1 MRSHGACV
9 QALCATATSGL
20 WKQWIKSDLYPMR
33 LADWD
38 MDGDL
43 DAIVLMEDGL
53 WLFKMIARGQNFSGP
68 FLLNNSALNVNY
80 NSYLEV
86 ADWNV
91 DGYPDIL
98 FAEQVRTISGPSGCT
113 DGKIRYF
120 EQMHLDSEMVLQER
134 TGSNNPFDV
143 ISVPCPDR
151 YTTLQL
157 ADWNADGKPDLFV
170 YSPELIKLR
179 YFENHHGQLLEAT
192 HRPGRVFH
200 VSIEKRI
207 LVELLTSVL
216 YGLTPMNQE
225 LIFCWH
231 WNMEWFWNPKSSWVV
246 GLLFGQV
253 FPGPGFQHRQIWFRE
268 GNPTDRLGW
277 RWGPGRGWASCGARG
292 PWGIDGLFLDRV
304 SVDRVSVT
312 WTPGH
317 DPSLQALSGSCM

>member
-1 MRSHGACV
+1 MLSHPPWSFGYFGLVLSKIVTQSNAMHFSCLV
-9 QALCATATSGL
+9 FLLTLWDASTEDEISWCLRAGSLCHGNKWTLKAVDQVL
-20 WKQWIKSDLYPMR
+20 HYLPLSDLYPMR

-86 ADWNV
+86 ADWNG

-192 HRPGRVFH
+192 HRPGSVFH

-231 WNMEWFWNPKSSWVV
+231 
-246 GLLFGQV
+246 
-253 FPGPGFQHRQIWFRE
+253 
-268 GNPTDRLGW
+268 
-277 RWGPGRGWASCGARG
+277 
-292 PWGIDGLFLDRV
+292 
-304 SVDRVSVT
+304 
-312 WTPGH
+312 
-317 DPSLQALSGSCM
+317 

>member
-1 MRSHGACV
+1 
-9 QALCATATSGL
+9 
-20 WKQWIKSDLYPMR
+20 MR

-86 ADWNV
+86 ADWNG

-98 FAEQVRTISGPSGCT
+98 FAEQVRTTLGPSGCT

-143 ISVPCPDR
+143 ISVPCPDG

-170 YSPELIKLR
+170 YSPRLVKLR
-179 YFENHHGQLLEAT
+179 YFENHQGQLLEATHRPGRVFHVSIVYSPRLVKLRYFENHQGQLLEAT

-216 YGLTPMNQE
+216 YGLAPMNQE

-231 WNMEWFWNPKSSWVV
+231 
-246 GLLFGQV
+246 
-253 FPGPGFQHRQIWFRE
+253 
-268 GNPTDRLGW
+268 
-277 RWGPGRGWASCGARG
+277 
-292 PWGIDGLFLDRV
+292 
-304 SVDRVSVT
+304 
-312 WTPGH
+312 
-317 DPSLQALSGSCM
+317 